1 MAPHVQHDTG
11 RAVFEARL
19 RLRVDLVLA
28 TLAVVKEVAE
38 PEVRSA
44 AGVSLDPRAPIPKQI
59 RYIIG
64 NEGCERFSFY
74 GMRNILTVF
83 LVSSLL
89 LYLPEG
95 ERARGAK
102 DVFHTFVIGVYFF
115 PLLGGWLAD
124 RFFGKYHTIFW
135 LSLIYCAGQA
145 CLAMFVTNRTGFYVG
160 LGLIA
165 LGSGGIKPCVA
176 AFVGDQFDQTNKH
189 RAKVVF
195 DAFYWIINFGSFFA
209 SLLMPMFLRYLG
221 PAVAFGVP
229 GVLMFI
235 STAILWAGRKQYVMV
250 PPAPPK
256 RHSFLR
262 VSRDAIVSG
271 LCGQIFA
278 AIAAATAIGSF
289 LLTPKFGFVIA
300 ACLALVSVI
309 AFGGLGVWL
318 QLDAVREQ
326 HPDEAIAGVRSV
338 LRVLVLF
345 ALVTPFWSLFDQK
358 ASTWVLQANAMT
370 KPNWFQP
377 AQMQALNP
385 ALVML
390 LIPLNNL
397 VLYPALA
404 RFGFELTALRRMTA
418 GIGFAGLSWI
428 VVGAMQLVLDHGSV
442 FAITW
447 QVLPYLLLTF
457 GEVLVA
463 TTGLEFAYSQAP
475 LSMKGAIM
483 AFWNL
488 SVTIGN
494 LWVLVANAGVQ
505 NSAVTK
511 FIASTGFG
519 PTAFQMF
526 FFALFAFAAALAFG
540 LVARTYPIADH
551 YRKQVT

>member
-1 MAPHVQHDTG
+1 
-11 RAVFEARL
+11 
-19 RLRVDLVLA
+19 LRVGFGLT
-28 TLAVVKEVAE
+28 TLAIVKEVAE
-38 PEVRSA
+38 PEVQPASIA
-44 AGVSLDPRAPIPKQI
+44 EPDPRAPIPKQI

-89 LYLPEG
+89 SYLPEA
-95 ERARGAK
+95 ERAGGAK
-102 DVFHTFVIGVYFF
+102 EVFHSFVIGVYFF

-135 LSLIYCAGQA
+135 LSLVYCVGQA
-145 CLAMFVTNRTGFYVG
+145 CLAMFVTNRTGFYIG

-176 AFVGDQFDQTNKH
+176 SFVGDQFDQTNKH

-221 PAVAFGVP
+221 PAIAFGVP
-229 GVLMFI
+229 GALMFI
-235 STAILWAGRKQYVMV
+235 STAVLWAGRKQYVMV
-250 PPAPPK
+250 PPAPPNP
-256 RHSFLR
+256 HSFLR
-262 VSRDAIVSG
+262 VSRDAIASG
-271 LCGQIFA
+271 LAGQIFA
-278 AIAAATAIGSF
+278 AIGIAAAIGSF
-289 LLTPKFGFVIA
+289 LLMPKFGFIIA
-300 ACLALVSVI
+300 ACLALVAVI

-318 QLDAVREQ
+318 QLGAVREQ
-326 HPDEAIAGVRSV
+326 HPAEAINGVRSV

-358 ASTWVLQANAMT
+358 ASTWVLQANAMS
-370 KPNWFQP
+370 KPSWFQP
-377 AQMQALNP
+377 SQMQALNP
-385 ALVML
+385 ALVMI
-390 LIPLNNL
+390 LIPFNNL

-404 RFGFELTALRRMTA
+404 RFGYELTALRRMTA
-418 GIGFAGLSWI
+418 GIAFAGLSWI
-428 VVGAMQLVLDHGSV
+428 VVGAMQVVLDRGNI
-442 FAITW
+442 FTITW
-447 QVLPYLLLTF
+447 QVLPYVILTF

-505 NSAVTK
+505 NSVVTNL
-511 FIASTGFG
+511 IASTGFG
-519 PTAFQMF
+519 VTAFQMF
-526 FFALFAFAAALAFG
+526 FFAGVAFVAALVFG
-540 LVARTYPIADH
+540 LVARTYPLVDH
-551 YRKQVT
+551 YRKDAA

>member
-1 MAPHVQHDTG
+1 MQ
-11 RAVFEARL
+11 L
-19 RLRVDLVLA
+19 RIRVILS
-28 TLAVVKEVAE
+28 TLAVVKDVAE
-38 PEVRSA
+38 IDVLSA
-44 AGVSLDPRAPIPKQI
+44 TNAAAPDPKAPIPRQI

-95 ERARGAK
+95 DRARSAK

-124 RFFGKYHTIFW
+124 RFYGKYNTIFW
-135 LSLIYCAGQA
+135 LSLVYCVGQA
-145 CLAMFVTNRTGFYVG
+145 CLAMYVTNRLGFYIG

-176 AFVGDQFDQTNKH
+176 AFVGDQFDETNKH

-209 SLLMPMFLRYLG
+209 SLLMPIFLKQLG

-235 STAILWAGRKQYVMV
+235 STVILWLGRKQYVMV
-250 PPAPPK
+250 PPAPPNP
-256 RHSFLR
+256 HSFLR
-262 VSRDAIVSG
+262 VSRDAIASG
-271 LCGQIFA
+271 MRGQVLA
-278 AIAAATAIGSF
+278 AIAVATAIGSF
-289 LLTPKFGFVIA
+289 LLIPKFGFVIA
-300 ACLALVSVI
+300 ACLALVAVI

-318 QLDAVREQ
+318 QLDAVRDK
-326 HPDEAIAGVRSV
+326 HPADAIAGAGSV

-358 ASTWVLQANAMT
+358 ASTWVLQANAME
-370 KPNWFQP
+370 KPSWFQP
-377 AQMQALNP
+377 SQMQALNP

-390 LIPLNNL
+390 LIPFNNL
-397 VLYPALA
+397 VLYPALR
-404 RFGFELTALRRMTA
+404 RFGYELTALRRMTA
-418 GIGFAGLSWI
+418 GIAFAGLSWI
-428 VVGAMQLVLDHGSV
+428 VVGAMQLVLDHGNV
-442 FAITW
+442 FSITW
-447 QVLPYLLLTF
+447 QMLPYALLTF

-483 AFWNL
+483 SFWNL

-505 NSAVTK
+505 NASVTR

-519 PTAFQMF
+519 VTAFQMF
-526 FFALFAFAAALAFG
+526 FFAGFAFAAALAFG
-540 LVARTYPIADH
+540 MVARTYPVVDH
-551 YRKQVT
+551 YRKHVD

>member
-1 MAPHVQHDTG
+1 MRAG
-11 RAVFEARL
+11 R
-19 RLRVDLVLA
+19 VLS
-28 TLAVVKEVAE
+28 TLAVVKEAAE
-38 PEVRSA
+38 PEVLPVTGA
-44 AGVSLDPRAPIPKQI
+44 APDPRAPIPKQI

-89 LYLPEG
+89 LYLPEA

-102 DVFHTFVIGVYFF
+102 DIFHTFVIGVYFF

-124 RFFGKYHTIFW
+124 RFFGKYNTILW
-135 LSLIYCAGQA
+135 LSLVYCAGQA
-145 CLAMFVTNRTGFYVG
+145 CLAMFVTNRLGFYIG

-176 AFVGDQFDQTNKH
+176 SFVGDQFDQTNKH

-209 SLLMPMFLRYLG
+209 SLLMPIFLRHLG
-221 PAVAFGVP
+221 PAFAFGVP
-229 GVLMFI
+229 GVLMFV
-235 STAILWAGRKQYVMV
+235 STAILWLGRKQYIMI
-250 PPAPPK
+250 PPVSPNP
-256 RHSFLR
+256 HSFLR
-262 VSRDAIVSG
+262 VSCSAIMSG
-271 LCGQIFA
+271 IRGQLLA
-278 AIAAATAIGSF
+278 AVAVVIAIGSF
-289 LLTPKFGFVIA
+289 VLTPNFGFVIA
-300 ACLALVSVI
+300 ACLALVALI

-318 QLDAVREQ
+318 QLDSVREK
-326 HPDEAIAGVRSV
+326 HPAEAIAGVRSV

-358 ASTWVLQANAMT
+358 ASTWVLQANDMT
-370 KPNWFQP
+370 KPSWFQP

-390 LIPLNNL
+390 LIPFNNL
-397 VLYPALA
+397 VLYPALR
-404 RFGFELTALRRMTA
+404 RFGYEPTALRRMTT
-418 GIGFAGLSWI
+418 GIVFAGFAWI
-428 VVGAMQLVLDHGSV
+428 VVGAMQLVLDRGNA
-442 FAITW
+442 FTITW
-447 QVLPYLLLTF
+447 QMLPYVLLTF

-463 TTGLEFAYSQAP
+463 ATGLEFAYSQAP

-505 NSAVTK
+505 NAVVTK

-519 PTAFQMF
+519 VTAFQMF
-526 FFALFAFAAALAFG
+526 FFAVFAFAAALAFG
-540 LVARTYPIADH
+540 LVARTYPVVEY
-551 YRKQVT
+551 YRKLTV